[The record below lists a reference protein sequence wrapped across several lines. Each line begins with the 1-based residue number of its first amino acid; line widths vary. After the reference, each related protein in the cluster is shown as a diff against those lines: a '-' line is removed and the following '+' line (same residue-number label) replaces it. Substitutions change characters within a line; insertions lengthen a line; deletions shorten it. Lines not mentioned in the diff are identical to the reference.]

1 MTSHTA
7 KLTPEQAE
15 TLRGILTKREFDA
28 SDVPHAV
35 YSFKRPGLSVTWYE
49 SGKLLAQGKGTR
61 EFVEFTLEPKV
72 LGQAILGYELEM
84 QPEQL
89 EPRLGVDES
98 GKGDFFGPLVVAGV
112 YVNEPISRALH
123 ELGVKDS
130 KAISSD
136 KKIANLAKGIRES
149 PGCIHSVVPIGN
161 ATYNRLHQKMRNVNK
176 ILAWGHARVI
186 ENLLGQRHRMEP
198 PPLRAVSDQFARN
211 KATVK
216 SALMEEGRQLELVQ
230 MHKAESD
237 IAVAAA
243 SILARAAFVE
253 RLAAL
258 AREFGLELPKG
269 ASSRV
274 DAAGVEFLKRH
285 GMKKLGQAAKL
296 HFRTTQ
302 KVLTQLGPLNG

>member
-7 KLTPEQAE
+7 KLTLKQAE
-15 TLRGILTKREFDA
+15 TLRGIMAKRDFESA
-28 SDVPHAV
+28 EVPHSV
-35 YSFKRPGLSVTWYE
+35 FSYKRPGINVTWYE
-49 SGKLLAQGKGTR
+49 SGKLLIQGKNTQ
-61 EFVEFTLEPKV
+61 EFVEFVLEPEV
-72 LGQAILGYELEM
+72 LGQAAFIDAIDA

-112 YVNEPISRALH
+112 YVNEPVVRALD

-130 KAISSD
+130 KAITSD
-136 KKIANLAKGIRES
+136 KKITTLATGIRNT
-149 PGCIHSVVPIGN
+149 PGCVYSVVPIGN
-161 ATYNRLHQKMRNVNK
+161 ASYNRLHQQMRNVNK

-186 ENLLGQRHRMEP
+186 ENLLGQRDHMKP
-198 PPLRAVSDQFARN
+198 APLRAVSDQFARS
-211 KATVK
+211 KATIQ
-216 SALMEEGRQLELVQ
+216 SALMEEGRQLKLVQ

-243 SILARAAFVE
+243 SILARDLFVQ

-258 AREFGLELPKG
+258 GQEFDIELPKG
-269 ASSRV
+269 ASSKV
-274 DAAGVEFLKRH
+274 DTAGAVFLKKH
-285 GMKKLGQAAKL
+285 GMDKLGKAAKI

-302 KVLTQLGPLNG
+302 KIQTGLF

>member
-7 KLTPEQAE
+7 KLTPGQAE
-15 TLRGILTKREFDA
+15 TLRGILAKRDFESA
-28 SDVPHAV
+28 AVPHAV

-61 EFVEFTLEPKV
+61 EFVEFTLEPEV
-72 LGQAILGYELEM
+72 LGQATLGYELET

-89 EPRLGVDES
+89 EPRIGVDES

-112 YVNEPISRALH
+112 YVNEPVARGLDN
-123 ELGVKDS
+123 LGVKDS
-130 KAISSD
+130 KAITSD
-136 KKIANLAKGIRES
+136 KKIAALAKGIRGT
-149 PGCIHSVVPIGN
+149 PGCVYSVVPIGN
-161 ATYNRLHQKMRNVNK
+161 ATYNRLHQSMRNVNK

-186 ENLLGQRHRMEP
+186 ENLLGQRDRMNP
-198 PPLRAVSDQFARN
+198 APLRAVSDQFARS

-216 SALMEEGRQLELVQ
+216 SALMEHGRQLELVQ

-243 SILARAAFVE
+243 SILARAVFVD

-258 AREFGLELPKG
+258 GQEFDLELPKG

-274 DAAGVEFLKRH
+274 DAAGTAFLKKH
-285 GMKKLGQAAKL
+285 GMAKLGQAAKL

-302 KVLTQLGPLNG
+302 KIQPQLGQAE

>member
-7 KLTPEQAE
+7 KLSPVQAE
-15 TLRGILTKREFDA
+15 TLRGILAKRDFDTA
-28 SDVPHAV
+28 AVPHAV
-35 YSFKRPGLSVTWYE
+35 YSFKRPGLTVTWYE

-61 EFVEFTLEPKV
+61 EFVEFTLEPEV
-72 LGQAILGYELEM
+72 LGEATLGYELET

-112 YVNEPISRALH
+112 YVNEQIARTLH

-130 KAISSD
+130 KAITTD
-136 KKIANLAKGIRES
+136 KRIATLAKGIRETR
-149 PGCIHSVVPIGN
+149 GCVYSVVPIGN
-161 ATYNRLHQKMRNVNK
+161 ATYNRLHQNMRNVNK

-186 ENLLGQRHRMEP
+186 ENLLGQRDRMNP
-198 PPLRAVSDQFARN
+198 APVRAISDQFSRS
-211 KATVK
+211 KSTIQ

-237 IAVAAA
+237 LAVAAA
-243 SILARAAFVE
+243 SILARDVFVQRIKE
-253 RLAAL
+253 LSN
-258 AREFGLELPKG
+258 EFDLELPKG
-269 ASSRV
+269 ASAKV
-274 DAAGVEFLKRH
+274 DQVGAEFLSKH
-285 GMKKLGQAAKL
+285 GINKLGQAAKL

-302 KVLTQLGPLNG
+302 KIKSRLA

>member
-15 TLRGILTKREFDA
+15 ALRGILAKRDFESA
-28 SDVPHAV
+28 EVPHAV
-35 YSFKRPGLSVTWYE
+35 FSYKRPKLAVTWYK
-49 SGKLLAQGKGTR
+49 SGKLLIQGKGTQ
-61 EFVEFTLEPKV
+61 EFVEFTLEPEV
-72 LGQAILGYELEM
+72 LGQVVFADTLDA

-112 YVNEPISRALH
+112 YVNEPVARALDG
-123 ELGVKDS
+123 LGVKDS
-130 KAISSD
+130 KAITSD
-136 KKIANLAKGIRES
+136 KKIAALAKGIRKT
-149 PGCIHSVVPIGN
+149 PNCVYSVVPIGN
-161 ATYNRLHQKMRNVNK
+161 ASYNRLHQNMRNVNK

-186 ENLLGQRHRMEP
+186 ENLLGQRDRMNP
-198 PPLRAVSDQFARN
+198 APLRAISDQFARS
-211 KATVK
+211 KATIQ

-243 SILARAAFVE
+243 SILAREVFVQ
-253 RLAAL
+253 RLVAL
-258 AREFGLELPKG
+258 GQEFGLELPKG
-269 ASSRV
+269 ASSKV
-274 DAAGVEFLKRH
+274 DAAGAAFLKKH
-285 GMKKLGQAAKL
+285 GMNKLGQAAKL

-302 KVLTQLGPLNG
+302 KIQAGLL

>member
-7 KLTPEQAE
+7 KLTPGQAE
-15 TLRGILTKREFDA
+15 TLRGILAKRDFESA
-28 SDVPHAV
+28 AVPHAV

-61 EFVEFTLEPKV
+61 EFVEFTLEPEV
-72 LGQAILGYELEM
+72 LGQATLGYELET

-89 EPRLGVDES
+89 EPRIGVDES

-112 YVNEPISRALH
+112 YVNEPVARALDN
-123 ELGVKDS
+123 LGVKDS
-130 KAISSD
+130 KAITSD
-136 KKIANLAKGIRES
+136 KKIAALAKGIRGT
-149 PGCIHSVVPIGN
+149 PGCVYSVVPIGN
-161 ATYNRLHQKMRNVNK
+161 ATYNRLHQSMRNVNK

-186 ENLLGQRHRMEP
+186 ENLLGQRDRMNP
-198 PPLRAVSDQFARN
+198 APLRAVSDQFARS

-216 SALMEEGRQLELVQ
+216 SALMEHGRQLELVQ

-243 SILARAAFVE
+243 SILARAVFVD

-258 AREFGLELPKG
+258 GQEFDLELPKG

-274 DAAGVEFLKRH
+274 DAAGTAFLKKH
-285 GMKKLGQAAKL
+285 GMAKLGQAAKL

-302 KVLTQLGPLNG
+302 KIQPQLGQAE

>member
-1 MTSHTA
+1 M
-7 KLTPEQAE
+7 
-15 TLRGILTKREFDA
+15 
-28 SDVPHAV
+28 
-35 YSFKRPGLSVTWYE
+35 
-49 SGKLLAQGKGTR
+49 
-61 EFVEFTLEPKV
+61 
-72 LGQAILGYELEM
+72 LGEATLGYELET

-112 YVNEPISRALH
+112 YVNEPIARALH

-130 KAISSD
+130 KAITTD
-136 KKIANLAKGIRES
+136 KKIATLAKGIRET
-149 PGCIHSVVPIGN
+149 PGCVHSVVPIGN
-161 ATYNRLHQKMRNVNK
+161 ATYNRLHQNMRNVNK

-198 PPLRAVSDQFARN
+198 PPLRAISDQFARN

-243 SILARAAFVE
+243 SILARAVFVE

-258 AREFGLELPKG
+258 GREFDLELPKG
-269 ASSRV
+269 ASSKV
-274 DAAGVEFLKRH
+274 DAAGAAFLKKH
-285 GMKKLGQAAKL
+285 GMNKLGQAAKL

-302 KVLTQLGPLNG
+302 KIQAKPGQAE